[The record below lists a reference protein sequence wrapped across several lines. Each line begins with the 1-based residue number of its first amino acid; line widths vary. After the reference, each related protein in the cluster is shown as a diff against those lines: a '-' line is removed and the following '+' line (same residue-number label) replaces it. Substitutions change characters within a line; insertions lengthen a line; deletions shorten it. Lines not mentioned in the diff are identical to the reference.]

1 MKVIFAIF
9 ILMFISTNFL
19 LLEEKLVSASTSNK
33 IFTNQEIAKKER
45 QISKLLRCVVCQNQ
59 SIYESNADIANDM
72 RLLVRERL
80 LVGDNKDQVLSYIVA
95 RYGDYILLKPPF
107 QGNTIL
113 LWMAPPLM
121 VLIAVIVVILMI
133 KTYQRKNIGQET
145 GELLTPEDKDFLD
158 NQDTK
163 FKSELLRETSNKIS

>member
-19 LLEEKLVSASTSNK
+19 LLGEKLVSATTPNK
-33 IFTNQEIAKKER
+33 IFTDQEIAKKER

-121 VLIAVIVVILMI
+121 VLITVIVVILMI
-133 KTYQRKNIGQET
+133 KTYQRKNIDQET